1 MQKFSTI
8 RDLIANGGEGD
19 YHSDRPGVGEHS
31 IWTITA
37 IEGQGINRIV
47 TVTEVASGPVYREVG
62 TGELGFNVQR
72 QYRPRQY
79 GTQHI
84 TRTFKAQPA
93 DTDQIAYRLASTPEI
108 THQEVITD

>member
-37 IEGQGINRIV
+37 IEGQGIDRIV
-47 TVTEVASGPVYREVG
+47 TVNEVASGPAHREVG
-62 TGELGFNVQR
+62 T
-72 QYRPRQY
+72 
-79 GTQHI
+79 QHI
-84 TRTFKAQPA
+84 VRTFKAQPA
-93 DTDQIAYRLASTPEI
+93 DSDRIAYRLASTPEI

>member
-8 RDLIANGGEGD
+8 RNLIANGGEGD

-37 IEGQGINRIV
+37 IEGEGIDRIV

-62 TGELGFNVQR
+62 TGEQGVNVQR
-72 QYRPRQY
+72 QYRQC
-79 GTQHI
+79 GTHHV

-108 THQEVITD
+108 THQEVISD